1 MHPQILIKGEEADL
15 GSDPSHNGSADGEQD
30 EHAVDAEHQTS
41 TSRNPHR
48 VFQRV
53 KTCQPW
59 IGGLFIPSICENAE
73 MKSPKENV
81 IEELL
86 NGELLANE
94 FAICELASHLG

>member
-59 IGGLFIPSICENAE
+59 IGGLFIPGIMLAPSRITRSNFRVEAHHPYAK
-73 MKSPKENV
+73 MPK
-81 IEELL
+81 
-86 NGELLANE
+86 
-94 FAICELASHLG
+94 